1 MTIILAIFL
10 TVQIAGTTYGVVSYE
25 KCTKRRSK

>member
-10 TVQIAGTTYGVVSYE
+10 TVQIAGTTYGVVM
-25 KCTKRRSK
+25 KNVQKRSK